1 MAGLSEIKFAMFPSR
16 RRLLTQIVRWKLML
30 ALLVPGLLHAA
41 DSPPWFVRAWLADD
55 GLPDNDVTGIAQN
68 SNGYLLVATQGGLA
82 LFDGVRFREVELST
96 PSQRTRP
103 LIRLMLLGRD
113 NDLWLALEGGTVISL
128 STSRT
133 NVFTAT
139 DGVPNF
145 RPVSLAQ
152 AGDGAIWIGYVDGSA
167 CRIAAGKVSRY
178 AASAGLAGI
187 GQCVLASDT
196 RGQIWIAKAG
206 QLSVFRNG
214 AFEPIA
220 DLPTGVVR
228 LAAAR
233 GGGIWA
239 GVGAQLLKIAEVK
252 SPQKI
257 ADINFAAPGVT
268 PACVY
273 EDHSGNVWLGTLS
286 GGLFQITGTNVFAV
300 PTSYP
305 DVLNIAED
313 REGNL
318 WVGTGGG
325 GLNRLR
331 PRIMELQNKDN
342 GLSFSSVRSVCEAAD
357 GTLWAAAQNG
367 ELAARVNGSWRNI
380 SSDSTWTGVQA
391 TCVADDGA
399 DGVWIGTAHGGL
411 RHVVAGHVTVLGRG
425 DGLGGEVVRALLTDR
440 EKKLWIALESPS
452 RVQCYRDGK
461 FQTLSLP
468 AGSRTVRAIA
478 QDKAGTIWL
487 GTQDGF
493 LLRVDHGQLVDA
505 TPGTLPRAKPIRC
518 LYSDAAGDLWIG
530 YAGAGVGRMR
540 DGKFSSISTSRG
552 LHDAYICALLEDDGG
567 GFWFCSDHGIFQV
580 RLREL
585 NDALAG
591 TNGMVR
597 SVVYGRDESLP
608 GLQGNFGYG
617 PNAARSADGRLWFP
631 TRAGLA
637 VINPNQSV
645 PNHLVPPVVV
655 ERVLV
660 DGEPVAVNP
669 NAVLQLPPRHR
680 KIEIEFTALSF
691 IAPENIGFRS
701 RLDGW
706 DENWI
711 SVPRSPRSV
720 SFTRL
725 PAGSYVFQVTACN
738 SAGIWNDTGATL
750 TFTVE
755 PFVWQKLWFR
765 LTIFLASVS
774 VVALVMRFYQRRKF
788 QARLRKL
795 EQEAFLQKE
804 RARIAKDLHDEL
816 GANLT
821 QISLLGKLTQQDLA
835 EPEKARPHVEKI
847 AGLARQGVKSVDE
860 IVWAVSPRN
869 DTLSQ
874 LLDYAGQYAVDFL
887 NAANIPCRIDFPE
900 KIPPRELHADIRH
913 GLFML
918 VKEAL
923 NNAVKHSGASEITLV
938 ARLEG
943 NRLHLTVTD
952 NGCGFSAGK
961 HNDLADG
968 LRNMK
973 LRVADLGG
981 QCMIDSQPETGTN
994 VRVQLDLP

>member
-1 MAGLSEIKFAMFPSR
+1 MFNPLRDFCSKSFGL
-16 RRLLTQIVRWKLML
+16 
-30 ALLVPGLLHAA
+30 GLLLWAVTVCAA
-41 DSPPWFVRAWLADD
+41 TGSVSWSVRPWLSDD

-68 SNGYLLVATQGGLA
+68 VEGYLWVATQGGLA

-128 STSRT
+128 SSSHT
-133 NVFTAT
+133 NIFTAT

-152 AGDGAIWIGYVDGSA
+152 ARDGAIWIGYVDGSA
-167 CRIAAGKVSRY
+167 CRIEKSKITRF
-178 AASAGLAGI
+178 SSSSGLSGI
-187 GQCVLASDT
+187 GQCALTSDGQ
-196 RGQIWIAKAG
+196 GQIWIAKAG
-206 QLSVFRNG
+206 QLSVFQDGKFKQMAN
-214 AFEPIA
+214 
-220 DLPTGVVR
+220 LPDGVAR

-239 GVGAQLLKIAEVK
+239 GVGSQLLKVSEGK
-252 SPQKI
+252 PPEKI
-257 ADINFAAPGVT
+257 AAINFASPGVT
-268 PACVY
+268 PTCVF
-273 EDHSGNVWLGTLS
+273 EDRSGNIWLGTLA
-286 GGLFQITGTNVFAV
+286 GGLFQIFGTNAFAV

-342 GLSFSSVRSVCEAAD
+342 GLPLSSVRSICEDAG
-357 GTLWAAAQNG
+357 GTMWVVAQNG
-367 ELAARVNGSWRNI
+367 ELAACLDGSWRNV
-380 SSDSTWTGVQA
+380 SNDKVWSGVQA
-391 TCVADDGA
+391 TCVASDDAG
-399 DGVWIGTAHGGL
+399 GVWVGTAHGGL
-411 RHVVAGHVTVLGRG
+411 RHMLAGKVTVLGRG

-440 EKKLWIALESPS
+440 EKNLWIALESPS
-452 RVQCYRDGK
+452 RVQCYRNGS
-461 FQTLSLP
+461 FQTLTLP
-468 AGSRTVRAIA
+468 AGARTVRAIA
-478 QDKAGTIWL
+478 QDKTGTVWL
-487 GTQDGF
+487 GTLDGL

-518 LYSDAAGDLWIG
+518 LYADSAGDLWIG

-540 DGKFSSISTSRG
+540 DGRFSNVSTSRG
-552 LHDAYICALLEDDGG
+552 LHDAYICAMAEDDGG
-567 GFWFCSDHGIFQV
+567 GYWFCSDHGIFQV
-580 RLREL
+580 RQREL
-585 NDALAG
+585 NEAFG
-591 TNGMVR
+591 NTNGLLR
-597 SVVYGRDESLP
+597 SVIYGRDEALP
-608 GLQGNFGYG
+608 GLQGNFGYS
-617 PNAARSADGRLWFP
+617 PNSACDGSGRIWFP

-637 VINPNQSV
+637 VINPNRSV
-645 PNHLVPPVVV
+645 PNHLVPPVII

-660 DGEPVAVNP
+660 DGQPVSWKNG
-669 NAVLQLPPRHR
+669 NELLIPPSHR

-691 IAPENIGFRS
+691 IAPENISFRT

-706 DENWI
+706 DENWVT
-711 SVPRSPRSV
+711 VPRPQRNV

-725 PAGSYVFQVTACN
+725 PAGKYIFHVTACN
-738 SAGIWNDTGATL
+738 SAGIWNENGVKL
-750 TFTVE
+750 QFKVE
-755 PFVWQKLWFR
+755 PFLWQKLWFR
-765 LTIFLASVS
+765 LGLLSG
-774 VVALVMRFYQRRKF
+774 LVTGVGFIVRFYQRRKF

-816 GANLT
+816 GASLT
-821 QISLLGKLTQQDLA
+821 QISLLGKLTQQDLV

-887 NAANIPCRIDFPE
+887 NSAGIRCRIDFPE
-900 KIPPRELHADIRH
+900 KIPNRKLNADIRH
-913 GLFML
+913 GLFMV
-918 VKEAL
+918 VKESL
-923 NNAVKHSGASEITLV
+923 NNAVKHSGATEIGLT
-938 ARLEG
+938 ARLDG
-943 NRLHLTVTD
+943 SFLNLSVSD
-952 NGCGFSAGK
+952 NGRGFSCSQE
-961 HNDLADG
+961 NDLSDG

-973 LRVADLGG
+973 QRVTDLGG
-981 QCMIDSQPETGTN
+981 ECVIESNPQTGTN
-994 VRVQLDLP
+994 VRVQLNLP